1 MQVVIKDVQVEWG
14 GKPPKKWGKAVVS
27 YDYNGNS
34 RRQNVMSFSN
44 PEVFKKVQELVGETV
59 DVEVGKNDKD
69 FTEWRSISAP
79 SPSAPAG
86 STGSI
91 TATKTNTYQP
101 RDFESKEERARRQV
115 LIVKQSSLTAAL
127 TTLSPGAKAALD
139 PKVVMELAQAYT
151 DWVLDTELPN
161 EQEDI
166 PF

>member
-14 GKPPKKWGKAVVS
+14 GKAPKKWGKAVVS

-69 FTEWRSISAP
+69 FTEWRAIQSVGTADDKPGTTAGTAP
-79 SPSAPAG
+79 KSNS
-86 STGSI
+86 
-91 TATKTNTYQP
+91 YQP

-127 TTLSPGAKAALD
+127 
-139 PKVVMELAQAYT
+139 M
-151 DWVLDTELPN
+151 
-161 EQEDI
+161 
-166 PF
+166 F